1 MTRLTWKKV
10 ASAGIR
16 THQLQ
21 FDARPD
27 LTYEFLEPLS
37 RGKAYMESLKDKVRV
52 ATPHGRW
59 KTTLIPNVKVIAFQ
73 GPSRSSGGKDTVFS

>member
-1 MTRLTWKKV
+1 MLLLLLSRCESNKIECLTASLDVHRMTRLTWKKV

-27 LTYEFLEPLS
+27 LTSEFLEPLS
-37 RGKAYMESLKDKVRV
+37 RGK
-52 ATPHGRW
+52 G
-59 KTTLIPNVKVIAFQ
+59 
-73 GPSRSSGGKDTVFS
+73 

>member
-27 LTYEFLEPLS
+27 LTYEFLDIL
-37 RGKAYMESLKDKVRV
+37 
-52 ATPHGRW
+52 AT
-59 KTTLIPNVKVIAFQ
+59 
-73 GPSRSSGGKDTVFS
+73 